1 MREGAEKQICTG
13 GNETHVF
20 LFVCLVF
27 FYEKEKNREQE
38 IEARDL
44 GQERLRQNRTARG
57 VSPGE
62 ESHKVKEK
70 GSRALCRRPFSPSNE
85 SPRSNPR
92 VLCCCSCPRLLDLG
106 LSGHPG
112 NELQVG
118 LLHSLCTSS
127 HDGCALHV
135 FPFFG
140 QALSP
145 LLCF

>member
-1 MREGAEKQICTG
+1 MRK
-13 GNETHVF
+13 
-20 LFVCLVF
+20 
-27 FYEKEKNREQE
+27 KKNREQE

-62 ESHKVKEK
+62 ESHRVKEK

-85 SPRSNPR
+85 SPRSDPR
-92 VLCCCSCPRLLDLG
+92 VLCCCCCPRLFDLG

-112 NELQVG
+112 NELQLG

-127 HDGCALHV
+127 HDGLCSSRVSFLWTGLV
-135 FPFFG
+135 PF
-140 QALSP
+140 P
-145 LLCF
+145 LLLENYSPFTRRCQDAPPLLLY